1 MGKIIDR
8 ALLRI
13 LRIRARMDKINTKVN
28 RLMDK
33 TLTRAEVPLAMNN
46 LWFNLKEIFL
56 MTLVAFSEILR
67 MQKLIKKCQ
76 NLIVLLI
83 NG

>member
-1 MGKIIDR
+1 
-8 ALLRI
+8 
-13 LRIRARMDKINTKVN
+13 MDKINTKVN

-33 TLTRAEVPLAMNN
+33 TLTRAEVPLAMKN

-67 MQKLIKKCQ
+67 MQKLIKKW
-76 NLIVLLI
+76 
-83 NG
+83 

>member
-13 LRIRARMDKINTKVN
+13 LRIS

-67 MQKLIKKCQ
+67 MQNCIKS
-76 NLIVLLI
+76 L
-83 NG
+83 

>member
-13 LRIRARMDKINTKVN
+13 LRIHNIIIRACMDKVN

-33 TLTRAEVPLAMNN
+33 TLTRAEVPLAMKN

-67 MQKLIKKCQ
+67 MQKLIKRW
-76 NLIVLLI
+76 
-83 NG
+83 

>member
-13 LRIRARMDKINTKVN
+13 LRIHSIIIRACMDKINTKVN

-33 TLTRAEVPLAMNN
+33 TLTRAEVPLAMKN

-67 MQKLIKKCQ
+67 MQKLIKKW
-76 NLIVLLI
+76 
-83 NG
+83 

>member
-13 LRIRARMDKINTKVN
+13 LRIRACMDKINTKVN

-33 TLTRAEVPLAMNN
+33 TLTRAEVPLAMKN

-67 MQKLIKKCQ
+67 MQKLIKKW
-76 NLIVLLI
+76 
-83 NG
+83 

>member
-13 LRIRARMDKINTKVN
+13 LRIHNIIIS

-67 MQKLIKKCQ
+67 MQNCIKS
-76 NLIVLLI
+76 L
-83 NG
+83 

>member
-13 LRIRARMDKINTKVN
+13 LRIHNIIIRACMDKINTKVN

-33 TLTRAEVPLAMNN
+33 TLTRAEVPLAMKN

-67 MQKLIKKCQ
+67 MQKLIKKW
-76 NLIVLLI
+76 
-83 NG
+83 

>member
-13 LRIRARMDKINTKVN
+13 LRIRACMDKVN

-33 TLTRAEVPLAMNN
+33 TLTRAEVPLAMKN

-56 MTLVAFSEILR
+56 MILVAFSEILR
-67 MQKLIKKCQ
+67 TQNCIKSIQ